1 MNGIGGALLVL
12 IAAVLYGLM
21 AVGLAWIM
29 GGAARLGGPDDP
41 RREP

>member
-1 MNGIGGALLVL
+1 MNGIGGAALVL
-12 IAAVLYGLM
+12 AAVVLYGLVV
-21 AVGLAWIM
+21 AGFAWIM